1 MDNEY
6 RELNVSFKV
15 FIPENDVTWL
25 KEWFQEYTW
34 SISVDKNSLEV
45 NNRFIQL
52 YTKEYNVLLD
62 FLEVLYSYI
71 DNNSLNKKS
80 YFYMLNYDSGML
92 TYLENGKL
100 KVISMFRPKA
110 IDIICNHLYLYDAEI
125 LKNNIKLI
133 KNDEF
138 DKENEIKENLI
149 KTINKKLGKQQREEE
164 LADEALDLNYQFLNE
179 YGHILD

>member
-1 MDNEY
+1 MDDEY

-15 FIPENDVTWL
+15 FIPENDVIWL

-34 SISVDKNSLEV
+34 SIIVGKYSLEV

-52 YTKEYNVLLD
+52 YTKEYNVLLN

-71 DNNSLNKKS
+71 DNNLLNEKS

-133 KNDEF
+133 TSDEF
-138 DKENEIKENLI
+138 DKESEIKEKLI
-149 KTINKKLGKQQREEE
+149 KIINEKLSKQEIEEE
-164 LADEALDLNYQFLNE
+164 LADEELELNYQFLNE
-179 YGHILD
+179 YGHLLD